1 MKNLKKVLAMVLAF
15 ACTFTMFAGA
25 KVFEDVPAGSDYSEA
40 ITMLSDL
47 GIIQGKDDGKYHPE
61 DTITRAEA
69 CAMIARMMTGDP
81 NVSQY
86 VGAQNFTDVAKGSWK
101 DSAIGYCYI
110 NNIVIGVGNNKFE
123 PDRAITDAE
132 FITMVVRAMGY
143 ETADMAQGY
152 PYTYMSN
159 AQAIGLLDGVNM
171 VANTDALRGEDAQV
185 IYNALFADYA
195 RGAKLVNTTHGT
207 SVETYPTLAESVWGL
222 ERAAVGTWDKDD
234 KDDETAELTNCKAHT
249 WVVIGADTS
258 DSGRILAYPVDD
270 DTTDLYTEGKGGAY
284 SFKYDG
290 DIEAIKGYQVELWGQ
305 GSHGE
310 PTWENKNDKYV
321 WSEDWEI
328 KAIKTVKGQSE
339 YDYNPSMAD
348 SKSDNGT
355 IELDDNSLDLES
367 VADNAKKVDGI
378 YAVDQYVAKQY
389 NGEKLNGKDDDKKVE
404 AALNVRDGAQYKLMD
419 WDSDGD
425 VDWVVVSSAN
435 YYKVEKANSKRVTVV
450 AMKDEGDYE
459 TQDKSDSWTWKLD
472 DITEIGGVKYNFK
485 AEDLEEGDIVEVT
498 YTVAYDKGEK
508 DEVVTA
514 NVSVVDPE
522 AKSLDKVS
530 TKGGLTLTFDDEEI
544 AVAENNLQ
552 ADTIVPAN
560 PAIYRDFNSEELG
573 TDFNLYLNRN
583 GFIVYSD
590 YATETANYAMVLDV
604 ENGSDRAGN
613 RDLAVVDLLL
623 ADNSV
628 AKDVE
633 LTSGARVQDAD
644 GDDSDVYDNRKFDDD
659 RDVVGNVY
667 KYWTNED
674 GQITRMQAM
683 FSVDDINENNA
694 EYSYKSSTD
703 RLTRIENGKS
713 TYVAS
718 LEEADVIF
726 AVRSTDGSYIKNDY
740 DGNGFYVD
748 ADDVLAVKSDDIP
761 DINLDSKDPK
771 EDTENAVLDAKENSL
786 WLHEDDGDDS
796 TLKNT
801 FVISADRNKAGTAAL
816 LGVDSFNKFNAGNT
830 KIGLVT
836 NVSYTNS
843 SDGRYIEVDVATNG
857 EVKTLESKKKVDFD
871 DIVEVQ
877 GDGDVKS
884 ESTKVQNGVFHDGK
898 GNAIALDKYLEDNAA
913 YAEITTDADGNVTKI
928 SFLDTEKGGRD
939 ENLLKGDY
947 YTVSRNVVTEN
958 KSKSFDYV
966 TSAAYYAAD
975 DELYSVDRM
984 PIDNAGIDDDA
995 VYYTIDGRPTRADEN
1010 YKNTQ
1015 MVISSGF
1022 EATPDIEVSD
1032 KASMMTASID
1042 NRYDSDT
1049 YYVADIAFNAD
1060 GDIVAMYNYTD
1071 DMGETEAK
1079 DTVLASLD
1087 ATKMQA
1093 GKGKLTMT
1101 VKTVNGQAAQAYTLS
1116 DVYKADDSKKA
1127 KVEGFT
1133 VTNDNGDMTATDTNT
1148 IVADRTVAAD
1158 KYAIDVLVNKDVVA
1172 TLTFE
1177 VTEADAQTVGSVAQ
1191 GDVAATGKA
1200 VNVTVE
1206 DTKGGAVE
1214 GLTAADFTVKLGGQI
1229 LKNTADMTAYTV
1241 EDLGNG
1247 EYQIALQNTDLTFK
1261 GNTLTVEVGGKT
1273 VDFGTISENAVPS
1286 KMEVAD
1292 SEELAAALASKD
1304 VKEITLTDD
1313 VTVNSGLEVG
1323 NEGVVIDG
1331 QGKTITVDGAT
1342 RGADKQ
1348 FVISADDVTLK
1359 NVTVV
1364 SNSDYAI
1371 HVYTAT
1377 GVTLENVTA
1386 NGGKG
1391 SILVNG
1397 AEVTLDD
1404 VTVIN
1409 GNWGG
1414 IEVSMGKDVNTTP
1427 SLTVNGLTHTVK
1439 EGTPVIWVDKAG
1451 NGSSLDESVVT
1462 GVDGILTHASHTED
1476 GKNQIWF
1483 TPTAE

>member
-143 ETADMAQGY
+143 ETPDMAQGY
-152 PYTYMSN
+152 PFTYMSN

-222 ERAAVGTWDKDD
+222 ERAAVGTWDKDG

-355 IELDDNSLDLES
+355 IELDDTSLDLES

-378 YAVDQYVAKQY
+378 YAVDQYISKKY
-389 NGEKLNGKDDDKKVE
+389 NDTDIKKDDDVE
-404 AALNVRDGAQYKLMD
+404 EALNVRDGAQYKLMD

-472 DITEIGGVKYNFK
+472 DITEIDGVKYNFK

-590 YATETANYAMVLDV
+590 YATETANYAMVLDA
-604 ENGSDRAGN
+604 EDGSDRAGN

-633 LTSGARVQDAD
+633 LTSGARVQDVD
-644 GDDSDVYDNRKFDDD
+644 GDDNDQAYDNRKIDESMM
-659 RDVVGNVY
+659 VGNVY

-683 FSVDDINENNA
+683 FSADDVKDSANNA
-694 EYSYKSSTD
+694 SYTYKSSTD
-703 RLTRIENGKS
+703 RLIDAKDN
-713 TYVAS
+713 YVAS

-726 AVRSTDGSYIKNDY
+726 AVKENADGSGTYIQTSHNGEDY
-740 DGNGFYVD
+740 YVD
-748 ADDVLAVKSDDIP
+748 ADDVIAVKAEDMP
-761 DINLDSKDPK
+761 DIAATG
-771 EDTENAVLDAKENSL
+771 EDTKPATLNVRDLEDT
-786 WLHEDDGDDS
+786 WLRDGMTDYN
-796 TLKNT
+796 NT
-801 FVISADRNKAGTAAL
+801 FVITADGNKAGTAAV
-816 LGVDSFNKFNAGNT
+816 LGVNNFSKFNAGNT

-877 GDGDVKS
+877 GNKEGNEAIKS
-884 ESTKVQNGVFHDGK
+884 ESSVVKNGVFHKD
-898 GNAIALDKYLEDNAA
+898 NSNAAIALDKYLEDNAA
-913 YAEITTDADGNVTKI
+913 YAEITTDADGNVTKV
-928 SFLDTEKGGRD
+928 SFLDTEKGNPD

-947 YTVSRNVVTEN
+947 YTVSRNVITEN

-1022 EATPDIEVSD
+1022 ESTPDIEVSD

-1071 DMGETEAK
+1071 DMGETEAR
-1079 DTVLASLD
+1079 DTVLVEKDVKSI
-1087 ATKMQA
+1087 KA
-1093 GKGKLTMT
+1093 GSGEKVTLTIT
-1101 VKTVNGQAAQAYTLS
+1101 AVNAQSAAYTIS
-1116 DVYKADDSKKA
+1116 DVYASGDKDKKA
-1127 KVEGFT
+1127 VAGFSIS
-1133 VTNDNGDMTATDTNT
+1133 DKNGTANATATET
-1148 IVADRTVAAD
+1148 ISADRTVAAGTYAVDVKVGD
-1158 KYAIDVLVNKDVVA
+1158 KTQTI
-1172 TLTFE
+1172 TFE
-1177 VTEADAQTVGSVAQ
+1177 VTTADALTVDTVANAEY
-1191 GDVAATGKA
+1191 VAADTFNVDVLDGNTGVA
-1200 VNVTVE
+1200 
-1206 DTKGGAVE
+1206 
-1214 GLTAADFTVKLGGQI
+1214 GLTADAFTVTVGGVVLNNSANNDQ
-1229 LKNTADMTAYTV
+1229 YTV
-1241 EDLGNG
+1241 TDLGNG
-1247 EYQIALQNTDLTFK
+1247 KYQIQILKSGADITAKDVS
-1261 GNTLTVEVGGKT
+1261 VEVAGAKG
-1273 VDFGTISENAVPS
+1273 DFGTINADGTTG
-1286 KMEVAD
+1286 KMEVAT
-1292 SEELAAALASKD
+1292 SEELADALASGKVTD
-1304 VKEITLTDD
+1304 ITLTEDVELSSQVDWDVDGATIDGNGNTITMKSGKLSVLGDD
-1313 VTVNSGLEVG
+1313 VTVKDVKFVSATGESAFQVYNA
-1323 NEGVVIDG
+1323 NGVV
-1331 QGKTITVDGAT
+1331 
-1342 RGADKQ
+1342 
-1348 FVISADDVTLK
+1348 
-1359 NVTVV
+1359 
-1364 SNSDYAI
+1364 
-1371 HVYTAT
+1371 
-1377 GVTLENVTA
+1377 LENVTA
-1386 NGGKG
+1386 TGDEAAV
-1391 SILVNG
+1391 I
-1397 AEVTLDD
+1397 
-1404 VTVIN
+1404 IN
-1409 GNWGG
+1409 GSKVTMKDCKVANTDENGWGG
-1414 IEVSMGKDVNTTP
+1414 INVDKNGE
-1427 SLTVNGLTHTVK
+1427 LTI
-1439 EGTPVIWVDKAG
+1439 EGTLDYTGVAATKPVIWAENTG
-1451 NGSSLDESVVT
+1451 NGVVNGFEAVGLTKQENKGDSSDQTWYV
-1462 GVDGILTHASHTED
+1462 
-1476 GKNQIWF
+1476 
-1483 TPTAE
+1483 AE

>member
-1 MKNLKKVLAMVLAF
+1 
-15 ACTFTMFAGA
+15 
-25 KVFEDVPAGSDYSEA
+25 
-40 ITMLSDL
+40 
-47 GIIQGKDDGKYHPE
+47 
-61 DTITRAEA
+61 
-69 CAMIARMMTGDP
+69 
-81 NVSQY
+81 
-86 VGAQNFTDVAKGSWK
+86 
-101 DSAIGYCYI
+101 
-110 NNIVIGVGNNKFE
+110 
-123 PDRAITDAE
+123 
-132 FITMVVRAMGY
+132 
-143 ETADMAQGY
+143 MAQGY

-378 YAVDQYVAKQY
+378 YAVDQYVSKKY
-389 NGEKLNGKDDDKKVE
+389 NDTDIKKDDDVE
-404 AALNVRDGAQYKLMD
+404 EALNVRDGAQYKLMD

-514 NVSVVDPE
+514 NVSVIDPE

-530 TKGGLTLTFDDEEI
+530 TKGGLTLTFDDDEI
-544 AVAENNLQ
+544 EVAQNYEKG
-552 ADTIVPAN
+552 DTIVPAN

-604 ENGSDRAGN
+604 ANGSDKAGD
-613 RDLAVVDLLL
+613 RKLAVVDLLL

-644 GDDSDVYDNRKFDDD
+644 GNDLDDVYSSREFDKEEM
-659 RDVVGNVY
+659 VVGNVF

-683 FSVDDINENNA
+683 FDDENLDA
-694 EYSYKSSTD
+694 KDTSSTDYDQTSYEYKSSTD
-703 RLTRIENGKS
+703 RLTDNDGK
-713 TYVAS
+713 YVAS

-726 AVRSTDGSYIKNDY
+726 AVRGDDYIKFDGTNTY
-740 DGNGFYVD
+740 DDMYVD
-748 ADDVLAVKSDDIP
+748 ADDVMAVKYDQIP
-761 DINLDSKDPK
+761 DINLDA
-771 EDTENAVLDAKENSL
+771 EDTDAVVLD
-786 WLHEDDGDDS
+786 
-796 TLKNT
+796 KNT
-801 FVISADRNKAGTAAL
+801 EGWLNNKTATFVVSANRNKAGTAAL
-816 LGVDSFNKFNAGNT
+816 LGVENFNKFDAGST
-830 KIGLVT
+830 KLGLVT

-843 SDGRYIEVDVATNG
+843 SDGKYVEVEAAVNG
-857 EVKTLESKKKVDFD
+857 KVDTFKSANKVDFD

-877 GDGDVKS
+877 GFGDVKS
-884 ESTKVQNGVFHDGK
+884 ESTKVLNGVFHGTRGDEE
-898 GNAIALDKYLEDNAA
+898 IALDKYLEDNAA
-913 YAEITTDADGNVTKI
+913 YAEITMDADGKVTKV
-928 SFLDTEKGGRD
+928 SFLDTADGYSD
-939 ENLLKGDY
+939 SNALKGDY
-947 YTVSRNVVTEN
+947 YTVERRVVTEN

-966 TSAAYYAAD
+966 DAWAHYAG
-975 DELYSVDRM
+975 EKKLYSVDRM
-984 PIDNAGIDDDA
+984 PVENAGVVDETA
-995 VYYTIDGRPTRADEN
+995 YYTIDGRPTRADEKYDN
-1010 YKNTQ
+1010 NEVMT
-1015 MVISSGF
+1015 VSAGF
-1022 EATPDIEVSD
+1022 AGTPDIEVSD
-1032 KASMMTASID
+1032 KASMLTASID

-1049 YYVADIAFNAD
+1049 YYVADIAFNGD
-1060 GDIVAMYNYTD
+1060 GDIVAMYSFD
-1071 DMGETEAK
+1071 GDMGETA
-1079 DTVLASLD
+1079 DTNAVMASLSAD
-1087 ATKMQA
+1087 SVKA
-1093 GKGKLTMT
+1093 GGSLALT
-1101 VKTVNGQAAQAYTLS
+1101 VKTVNNETSKAYTLS
-1116 DVYKADDSKKA
+1116 DPYLYGDKDKKA
-1127 KVEGFT
+1127 VAGLTAAAGGDASIAGDK
-1133 VTNDNGDMTATDTNT
+1133 TNIN
-1148 IVADRTVAAD
+1148 VARTVATG

-1177 VTEADAQTVGSVAQ
+1177 VTAADTQTVGSVEK
-1191 GDVAATGKA
+1191 GDVASTGKA
-1200 VNVTVE
+1200 VNVTVK
-1206 DTKGGAVE
+1206 DTNGDAVE
-1214 GLTAADFTVKLGGQI
+1214 GLTAADFTVELNGQV
-1229 LKNTADMTAYTV
+1229 LQNTADKNTYTV
-1241 EDLGNG
+1241 YHRGNG
-1247 EYQIALQNTDLTFK
+1247 VYQIALQNMGDT
-1261 GNTLTVEVGGKT
+1261 TLEGKTLKVTVGGISVNFDSQLGSTDVT
-1273 VDFGTISENAVPS
+1273 VDTTEEFENAL
-1286 KMEVAD
+1286 AD
-1292 SEELAAALASKD
+1292 KN
-1304 VKEITLTDD
+1304 VKKITLTDD
-1313 VTVNSGLEVG
+1313 VAVPAGLEIA
-1323 NEGVVIDG
+1323 NEDVVIDG
-1331 QGKTITVDGAT
+1331 NGQTITVDDNT
-1342 RGADKQ
+1342 RGKKAQ
-1348 FVISADDVTLK
+1348 FLISAKGVTLK

-1364 SNSDYAI
+1364 SNSDFAI
-1371 HVYTAT
+1371 QVYKAT

-1397 AEVTLDD
+1397 ATVTMKDVEVVND
-1404 VTVIN
+1404 
-1409 GNWGG
+1409 NWGG
-1414 IEVSMGKDVNTTP
+1414 IEVSMGKNVNTTP
-1427 SLTVNGLTHTVK
+1427 SLTVNGLTYTVK

-1451 NGSSLDESVVT
+1451 NGSSLNESVVT
-1462 GVDGILTHASHTED
+1462 GVDGILTHAPYTED

-1483 TPTAE
+1483 TPAK

>member
-771 EDTENAVLDAKENSL
+771 EDTENAVLDAEENSL

-913 YAEITTDADGNVTKI
+913 YAEITTDADGNVTKV
-928 SFLDTEKGGRD
+928 SFLDTESGKAED
-939 ENLLKGDY
+939 NLLKGDY

-984 PIDNAGIDDDA
+984 PINNAGIDDDA

-1101 VKTVNGQAAQAYTLS
+1101 VETVNGQAAQAYTLS

-1177 VTEADAQTVGSVAQ
+1177 VTAADTQTVGSVEK
-1191 GDVAATGKA
+1191 GDVASTGKA
-1200 VNVTVE
+1200 VNVTVK
-1206 DTKGGAVE
+1206 DTNGDAVE
-1214 GLTAADFTVKLGGQI
+1214 GLTAADFTVELNGQV
-1229 LKNTADMTAYTV
+1229 LQNTADKNTYTV
-1241 EDLGNG
+1241 YHRGNG
-1247 EYQIALQNTDLTFK
+1247 VYQIALQNMGDT
-1261 GNTLTVEVGGKT
+1261 TLEGKTLKVTVGGISVNFDSQLGSTDVT
-1273 VDFGTISENAVPS
+1273 VDTTEEFENAL
-1286 KMEVAD
+1286 AD
-1292 SEELAAALASKD
+1292 KN
-1304 VKEITLTDD
+1304 VKKITLTDD
-1313 VTVNSGLEVG
+1313 VAVPAGLEIA
-1323 NEGVVIDG
+1323 NEDVVIDG
-1331 QGKTITVDGAT
+1331 NGQTITVDDKT
-1342 RGADKQ
+1342 RGKEAQ
-1348 FVISADDVTLK
+1348 FLISAKGVTLK

-1364 SNSDYAI
+1364 SNSDFAI
-1371 HVYTAT
+1371 QVYKAT
-1377 GVTLENVTA
+1377 GVTLEDVTA
-1386 NGGKG
+1386 VGAKG
-1391 SILVNG
+1391 AVLVNG
-1397 AEVTLDD
+1397 SEVTMKNCEVQNTGDSA
-1404 VTVIN
+1404 
-1409 GNWGG
+1409 WGG
-1414 IEVSMGKDVNTTP
+1414 INVDKGKNVETAAE
-1427 SLTVNGLTHTVK
+1427 LTI
-1439 EGTPVIWVDKAG
+1439 EGTLTFDKVAAGKPVIWAENTG
-1451 NGSSLDESVVT
+1451 NGVVNGFEAVGLTKQENKGDSSDQTWYV
-1462 GVDGILTHASHTED
+1462 
-1476 GKNQIWF
+1476 
-1483 TPTAE
+1483 AE

>member
-143 ETADMAQGY
+143 ETPDMAQGY

-222 ERAAVGTWDKDD
+222 ERAAVGTWDKDG

-378 YAVDQYVAKQY
+378 YAVDQYVSKKY
-389 NGEKLNGKDDDKKVE
+389 NDTDIKKDDDVE
-404 AALNVRDGAQYKLMD
+404 EALNVRDGAQYKLMD

-472 DITEIGGVKYNFK
+472 DITEIDGVKYNFK

-726 AVRSTDGSYIKNDY
+726 AVRSTHGSYIKNDY

-771 EDTENAVLDAKENSL
+771 EDTENAVLDAEENSL

-877 GDGDVKS
+877 GNQVGNEAIKS
-884 ESTKVQNGVFHDGK
+884 ESSVVKNGVFHKDN
-898 GNAIALDKYLEDNAA
+898 NAEIALDKYLEDNAA
-913 YAEITTDADGNVTKI
+913 YAEITTDADGNVTKV
-928 SFLDTEKGGRD
+928 SFLDTEKGNPD

-947 YTVSRNVVTEN
+947 YTVSRNVITEN
-958 KSKSFDYV
+958 KAKSFDYV

-1015 MVISSGF
+1015 MAISSGF

-1060 GDIVAMYNYTD
+1060 DDIVAMYNYTD

-1177 VTEADAQTVGSVAQ
+1177 VTEADEQKISDVEK
-1191 GDVAATGKA
+1191 GDVAASKTA
-1200 VNVTVE
+1200 VNVTVKDQNGAGVE
-1206 DTKGGAVE
+1206 D
-1214 GLTAADFTVKLGGQI
+1214 LTAADFTVELNGQV
-1229 LKNTADMTAYTV
+1229 LQNTADKNTYTV
-1241 EDLGNG
+1241 YHRGNG
-1247 EYQIALQNTDLTFK
+1247 VYQIALQNMD
-1261 GNTLTVEVGGKT
+1261 GTLAGKTLKVTVGGISVNFDSQLGSTDVT
-1273 VDFGTISENAVPS
+1273 VDTTEEFENAL
-1286 KMEVAD
+1286 AD
-1292 SEELAAALASKD
+1292 EN
-1304 VKEITLTDD
+1304 VKKITLTDD
-1313 VTVNSGLEVG
+1313 VAVPAGLEIA
-1323 NEGVVIDG
+1323 NENVVIDG
-1331 QGKTITVDGAT
+1331 NGQTITVDDKT
-1342 RGADKQ
+1342 RGKEAQ
-1348 FVISADDVTLK
+1348 FLISADGVTLK

-1371 HVYTAT
+1371 HVYAAT

-1414 IEVSMGKDVNTTP
+1414 IEVSKGVGVESAP
-1427 SLTVNGLTHTVK
+1427 SLTIKGLTYEVK
-1439 EGTPVIWVDKAG
+1439 EGTPVIWIDGATA
-1451 NGSSLDESVVT
+1451 NGLTAAIVT
-1462 GVDGILTHASHTED
+1462 GADGLTSASYTENSKD
-1476 GKNQIWF
+1476 QIWF

>member
-69 CAMIARMMTGDP
+69 CALIARMMTGDP

-143 ETADMAQGY
+143 ETPDMAQGY

-159 AQAIGLLDGVNM
+159 AQAIGLMDGVDM

-207 SVETYPTLAESVWGL
+207 SVETYPTQAESVWGL

-355 IELDDNSLDLES
+355 IELDDTSLDLES

-378 YAVDQYVAKQY
+378 YAVDQYVSKKY
-389 NGEKLNGKDDDKKVE
+389 NDTDIKKDDDVE
-404 AALNVRDGAQYKLMD
+404 EALNVRDGAQYKLMD

-472 DITEIGGVKYNFK
+472 DITEIDGVKYNFK

-590 YATETANYAMVLDV
+590 YATETANYAMVLDA
-604 ENGSDRAGN
+604 EDGSDRAGN

-633 LTSGARVQDAD
+633 LTSGARVQDVD
-644 GDDSDVYDNRKFDDD
+644 GDDNDQAYDNRKIDESMM
-659 RDVVGNVY
+659 VGNVY

-683 FSVDDINENNA
+683 FSADDVKDSANNA
-694 EYSYKSSTD
+694 SYTYKSSTD
-703 RLTRIENGKS
+703 RLIDAKDN
-713 TYVAS
+713 YVAS

-726 AVRSTDGSYIKNDY
+726 AVKENADGSGTYIQTSHNGEDY
-740 DGNGFYVD
+740 YVD
-748 ADDVLAVKSDDIP
+748 ADDVIAVKAEDMP
-761 DINLDSKDPK
+761 DIAATG
-771 EDTENAVLDAKENSL
+771 EDTKPATLNVRDLEDT
-786 WLHEDDGDDS
+786 WLRDGMTDYN
-796 TLKNT
+796 NT
-801 FVISADRNKAGTAAL
+801 FVITADGNKAGTAAV
-816 LGVDSFNKFNAGNT
+816 LGVNNFSKFNAGNT

-877 GDGDVKS
+877 GNQVGNEAIKS
-884 ESTKVQNGVFHDGK
+884 ESSVVKNGVFHKDN
-898 GNAIALDKYLEDNAA
+898 NAEIALDKYLEDNAA
-913 YAEITTDADGNVTKI
+913 YAEITTDADGNVTKV
-928 SFLDTEKGGRD
+928 SFLDTEKGNPD

-947 YTVSRNVVTEN
+947 YTVSRNVITEN
-958 KSKSFDYV
+958 KAKSFDYV

-975 DELYSVDRM
+975 DELLYSVDRM

-1015 MVISSGF
+1015 MAISSGF

-1060 GDIVAMYNYTD
+1060 DDIVAMYNYTD

-1177 VTEADAQTVGSVAQ
+1177 VTEADEQKISDGEK
-1191 GDVAATGKA
+1191 GDVAASKTA
-1200 VNVTVE
+1200 VNVTVKDQNGAGVE
-1206 DTKGGAVE
+1206 D
-1214 GLTAADFTVKLGGQI
+1214 LTAADFTVELNGQV
-1229 LKNTADMTAYTV
+1229 LQNTADKNTYTV
-1241 EDLGNG
+1241 YHRGNG
-1247 EYQIALQNTDLTFK
+1247 VYQIALQNMND
-1261 GNTLTVEVGGKT
+1261 TLAGKTLKVTVGGISVNFDSQLGSTDVT
-1273 VDFGTISENAVPS
+1273 VDTTEEFENAL
-1286 KMEVAD
+1286 AD
-1292 SEELAAALASKD
+1292 EN
-1304 VKEITLTDD
+1304 VKKITLTDD
-1313 VTVNSGLEVG
+1313 VAVPAGLEIA
-1323 NEGVVIDG
+1323 NENVVIDG
-1331 QGKTITVDGAT
+1331 NGQTITVDDKT
-1342 RGADKQ
+1342 RGKEAQ
-1348 FVISADDVTLK
+1348 FLISAKGVTLK

>member
-143 ETADMAQGY
+143 ETPDMAQGY

-159 AQAIGLLDGVNM
+159 AQAIGLMDGVDM

-222 ERAAVGTWDKDD
+222 ERAAVGTWDKDG

-249 WVVIGADTS
+249 WVVVGADKKEE
-258 DSGRILAYPVDD
+258 GHILAYPIDD
-270 DTTDLYTEGKGGAY
+270 DTTDLYNSDEKNAFRLY
-284 SFKYDG
+284 SFEYSG
-290 DIEAIKGYQVELWGQ
+290 DVESIKGYQVELWGQ

-310 PTWENKNDKYV
+310 PTWENGDKKFVY
-321 WSEDWEI
+321 SDNWEI

-339 YDYNPSMAD
+339 YDYNASMAD

-355 IELDDNSLDLES
+355 IELDDTSLDLES

-378 YAVDQYVAKQY
+378 YAVDQYVSKKY
-389 NGEKLNGKDDDKKVE
+389 NDTDIKKDDDVE
-404 AALNVRDGAQYKLMD
+404 EALNVRDGAQYKLMD

-590 YATETANYAMVLDV
+590 YATETANYAMVLDA
-604 ENGSDRAGN
+604 EDGSDRAGN

-644 GDDSDVYDNRKFDDD
+644 GDDNDQAYDNRKIDESMM
-659 RDVVGNVY
+659 VGNVY

-683 FSVDDINENNA
+683 FSADDVKDSANNA
-694 EYSYKSSTD
+694 SYTYKSSTD
-703 RLTRIENGKS
+703 RLIDAKDN
-713 TYVAS
+713 YVAS

-726 AVRSTDGSYIKNDY
+726 AVKENADGSGTYIQTSHNGEDY
-740 DGNGFYVD
+740 YVD
-748 ADDVLAVKSDDIP
+748 ADDVIAVKAEDMP
-761 DINLDSKDPK
+761 DIAATG
-771 EDTENAVLDAKENSL
+771 EDTKPATLNVRDLEDT
-786 WLHEDDGDDS
+786 WLRDGMTDYN
-796 TLKNT
+796 NT
-801 FVISADRNKAGTAAL
+801 FVITADGNKAGTAAV
-816 LGVDSFNKFNAGNT
+816 LGVNNFSKFNAGNT

-877 GDGDVKS
+877 GNTEGNEAIKS
-884 ESTKVQNGVFHDGK
+884 ESSVVKNGVFHKD
-898 GNAIALDKYLEDNAA
+898 NSNAAIALDKYLEDNAA
-913 YAEITTDADGNVTKI
+913 YAEITTDADGNVTKV
-928 SFLDTEKGGRD
+928 SFLDTESGNAED
-939 ENLLKGDY
+939 NLLKGDY

-1071 DMGETEAK
+1071 DMGETEAR
-1079 DTVLASLD
+1079 DTVLVEKDVKSI
-1087 ATKMQA
+1087 KA
-1093 GKGKLTMT
+1093 GSGEKVTLTIT
-1101 VKTVNGQAAQAYTLS
+1101 AVNAQSAAYTIS
-1116 DVYKADDSKKA
+1116 DVYASGDKDKKA
-1127 KVEGFT
+1127 VAGFSIS
-1133 VTNDNGDMTATDTNT
+1133 NKNGTANATATET
-1148 IVADRTVAAD
+1148 ISADRTVAAGTYAVDVKVGD
-1158 KYAIDVLVNKDVVA
+1158 KTQTI
-1172 TLTFE
+1172 TFE
-1177 VTEADAQTVGSVAQ
+1177 VTTADALTVDTVANAEY
-1191 GDVAATGKA
+1191 VAADTFNVDVLDGNTGVA
-1200 VNVTVE
+1200 
-1206 DTKGGAVE
+1206 
-1214 GLTAADFTVKLGGQI
+1214 GLTADAFTVTVGGVVLNNSANNDQ
-1229 LKNTADMTAYTV
+1229 YTV
-1241 EDLGNG
+1241 TDLGNG
-1247 EYQIALQNTDLTFK
+1247 KYQIQILKSGANITEKDVS
-1261 GNTLTVEVGGKT
+1261 VEVAGAKG
-1273 VDFGTISENAVPS
+1273 DFGTINADGTTG
-1286 KMEVAD
+1286 KMEVAT
-1292 SEELAAALASKD
+1292 SEELADALASGKVTD
-1304 VKEITLTDD
+1304 ITLTADVELPNKVDWDVDGATIDGNGNTITMKSGKLSVLGDD
-1313 VTVNSGLEVG
+1313 VTVKDVEFVSATGESAFQVYNA
-1323 NEGVVIDG
+1323 EGVV
-1331 QGKTITVDGAT
+1331 
-1342 RGADKQ
+1342 
-1348 FVISADDVTLK
+1348 
-1359 NVTVV
+1359 
-1364 SNSDYAI
+1364 
-1371 HVYTAT
+1371 
-1377 GVTLENVTA
+1377 LENVTA
-1386 NGGKG
+1386 TGDEAAV
-1391 SILVNG
+1391 I
-1397 AEVTLDD
+1397 
-1404 VTVIN
+1404 IN
-1409 GNWGG
+1409 GSKVTMKDCKVANTDENGWGG
-1414 IEVSMGKDVNTTP
+1414 INVDKSGE
-1427 SLTVNGLTHTVK
+1427 LTI
-1439 EGTPVIWVDKAG
+1439 EGTLDYTGVAVNKPVIWAENSGSGVV
-1451 NGSSLDESVVT
+1451 NGFDAVGLTKQENQGT
-1462 GVDGILTHASHTED
+1462 GSDQTWYV
-1476 GKNQIWF
+1476 
-1483 TPTAE
+1483 AE

>member
-378 YAVDQYVAKQY
+378 YAVDQYVSKKY
-389 NGEKLNGKDDDKKVE
+389 NDTDIKKDDDVE
-404 AALNVRDGAQYKLMD
+404 EALNVRDGAQYKLMD

-604 ENGSDRAGN
+604 ANGSDKAGD
-613 RDLAVVDLLL
+613 RKLAVVDLLL

-644 GDDSDVYDNRKFDDD
+644 GNDLDDVYSSREFDKEEM
-659 RDVVGNVY
+659 VVGNVF

-683 FSVDDINENNA
+683 FDDENLDA
-694 EYSYKSSTD
+694 KDTSSTDYDQTSYEYKSSTD
-703 RLTRIENGKS
+703 RLTDNDGK
-713 TYVAS
+713 YVAS

-726 AVRSTDGSYIKNDY
+726 AVRGDDYIKFDGTNTY
-740 DGNGFYVD
+740 DDMYVD
-748 ADDVLAVKSDDIP
+748 ADDVMAVKYDQIP
-761 DINLDSKDPK
+761 DINLDA
-771 EDTENAVLDAKENSL
+771 EDTDAVVLD
-786 WLHEDDGDDS
+786 
-796 TLKNT
+796 KNT
-801 FVISADRNKAGTAAL
+801 EGWLNNKTATFVVSANRNKAGTAAL
-816 LGVDSFNKFNAGNT
+816 LGVENFNKFDAGST
-830 KIGLVT
+830 KLGLVT

-843 SDGRYIEVDVATNG
+843 SDGKYVEVEAAVNG
-857 EVKTLESKKKVDFD
+857 KVDTFKSANKVDFD

-877 GDGDVKS
+877 GFGDVKS
-884 ESTKVQNGVFHDGK
+884 ESTKVLNGVFHGTRGDEE
-898 GNAIALDKYLEDNAA
+898 IALDKYLEDNAA
-913 YAEITTDADGNVTKI
+913 YAEITMDADGKVTKV
-928 SFLDTEKGGRD
+928 SFLDTADGYSD
-939 ENLLKGDY
+939 SNALKGDY
-947 YTVSRNVVTEN
+947 YTVERRVVTEN

-966 TSAAYYAAD
+966 DAWAHYAG
-975 DELYSVDRM
+975 EKKLYSVDRM
-984 PIDNAGIDDDA
+984 PVENAGVVDETA
-995 VYYTIDGRPTRADEN
+995 YYTIDGRPTRADEKYDN
-1010 YKNTQ
+1010 NEVMT
-1015 MVISSGF
+1015 VSAGF
-1022 EATPDIEVSD
+1022 AGTPDIEVSD
-1032 KASMMTASID
+1032 KASMLTASID

-1049 YYVADIAFNAD
+1049 YYVADIAFNGD
-1060 GDIVAMYNYTD
+1060 GDIVAMYSFD
-1071 DMGETEAK
+1071 GDMGETA
-1079 DTVLASLD
+1079 DTNAVMASLSAD
-1087 ATKMQA
+1087 SVKA
-1093 GKGKLTMT
+1093 GGSLALT
-1101 VKTVNGQAAQAYTLS
+1101 VKTVNNETSKAYTLS
-1116 DVYKADDSKKA
+1116 DPYLYGDKDKKA
-1127 KVEGFT
+1127 VAGLTAAAGGDASIAGDK
-1133 VTNDNGDMTATDTNT
+1133 TNIN
-1148 IVADRTVAAD
+1148 VARTVATG

-1177 VTEADAQTVGSVAQ
+1177 VTAADTQTVGSVEK
-1191 GDVAATGKA
+1191 GDVASTGKA
-1200 VNVTVE
+1200 VNVTVK
-1206 DTKGGAVE
+1206 DTNGDAVE
-1214 GLTAADFTVKLGGQI
+1214 GLTAADFTVELNGQV
-1229 LKNTADMTAYTV
+1229 LQNTADKNTYTV
-1241 EDLGNG
+1241 YHRGNG
-1247 EYQIALQNTDLTFK
+1247 VYQIALQNMGDT
-1261 GNTLTVEVGGKT
+1261 TLEGKTLKVTVGGISVNFDSQLGSTDVT
-1273 VDFGTISENAVPS
+1273 VDTTEEFENAL
-1286 KMEVAD
+1286 AD
-1292 SEELAAALASKD
+1292 KN
-1304 VKEITLTDD
+1304 VKKITLTDD
-1313 VTVNSGLEVG
+1313 VAVPAGLEIA
-1323 NEGVVIDG
+1323 NEDVVIDG
-1331 QGKTITVDGAT
+1331 NGQTITVDDNT
-1342 RGADKQ
+1342 RGKKAQ
-1348 FVISADDVTLK
+1348 FLISAKGVTLK

-1364 SNSDYAI
+1364 SNSDFAI
-1371 HVYTAT
+1371 QVYKAT

-1397 AEVTLDD
+1397 ATVTMKDVEVVND
-1404 VTVIN
+1404 
-1409 GNWGG
+1409 NWGG
-1414 IEVSMGKDVNTTP
+1414 IEVSMGKNVNTTP
-1427 SLTVNGLTHTVK
+1427 SLTVNGLTYTVK

-1451 NGSSLDESVVT
+1451 NGSSLNESVVT
-1462 GVDGILTHASHTED
+1462 GVDGILTHAPYTED

-1483 TPTAE
+1483 TPAK

>member
-143 ETADMAQGY
+143 ETPDMAQGY

-378 YAVDQYVAKQY
+378 YAVDQYVSKKY
-389 NGEKLNGKDDDKKVE
+389 NDTDIKKDDDVE
-404 AALNVRDGAQYKLMD
+404 EALNVRDGAQYKLMD

-590 YATETANYAMVLDV
+590 YATETANYAMVLDA
-604 ENGSDRAGN
+604 EDGSDRAGN

-644 GDDSDVYDNRKFDDD
+644 GDDNDQAYDNRKIDESMM
-659 RDVVGNVY
+659 VGNVY

-683 FSVDDINENNA
+683 FSADDVKDSANNA
-694 EYSYKSSTD
+694 SYTYKSSTD
-703 RLTRIENGKS
+703 RLIDAKDN
-713 TYVAS
+713 YVAS

-726 AVRSTDGSYIKNDY
+726 AVKENADGSGTYIKTSHNGEDY
-740 DGNGFYVD
+740 YVD
-748 ADDVLAVKSDDIP
+748 ADDVIAVKAEDMP
-761 DINLDSKDPK
+761 DIAAKG
-771 EDTENAVLDAKENSL
+771 EDTKPATLNVRDLEDT
-786 WLHEDDGDDS
+786 WLRDGMTDYN
-796 TLKNT
+796 NT
-801 FVISADRNKAGTAAL
+801 FVITADGNKAGTAAV
-816 LGVDSFNKFNAGNT
+816 LGVNNFSKFNAGNT

-913 YAEITTDADGNVTKI
+913 YAEITTDADGNVTKV
-928 SFLDTEKGGRD
+928 SFLDTKSGDAED
-939 ENLLKGDY
+939 NLLKGDY

-1071 DMGETEAK
+1071 DMGETEAR
-1079 DTVLASLD
+1079 DTVLVEKDVKSI
-1087 ATKMQA
+1087 KA
-1093 GKGKLTMT
+1093 GSGEKVTLTIT
-1101 VKTVNGQAAQAYTLS
+1101 AVNAQSAAYTIS
-1116 DVYKADDSKKA
+1116 DVYASGDKDKKA
-1127 KVEGFT
+1127 VAGFSIS
-1133 VTNDNGDMTATDTNT
+1133 NKNGTANATATET
-1148 IVADRTVAAD
+1148 ISADRTVAAGTYAVDVKVGD
-1158 KYAIDVLVNKDVVA
+1158 KTQTI
-1172 TLTFE
+1172 TFE
-1177 VTEADAQTVGSVAQ
+1177 VTTADALTVDTVANAEY
-1191 GDVAATGKA
+1191 VAADTFNVDVLDGNTGVA
-1200 VNVTVE
+1200 
-1206 DTKGGAVE
+1206 
-1214 GLTAADFTVKLGGQI
+1214 GLTADAFTVTVGGVVLNNSANNDQ
-1229 LKNTADMTAYTV
+1229 YTV
-1241 EDLGNG
+1241 TDLGNG
-1247 EYQIALQNTDLTFK
+1247 KYQIQILKSGANITEKDVS
-1261 GNTLTVEVGGKT
+1261 VEVAGAKG
-1273 VDFGTISENAVPS
+1273 DFGTINADGTTG

-1292 SEELAAALASKD
+1292 SKDLAKALASSD

-1313 VTVNSGLEVG
+1313 VEISTDMFQANNNNVTIDGGNNTLTLKGNAGSSG
-1323 NEGVVIDG
+1323 EGQFVIDG
-1331 QGKTITVDGAT
+1331 NN
-1342 RGADKQ
+1342 
-1348 FVISADDVTLK
+1348 VTLK
-1359 NVTVV
+1359 NIKVE
-1364 SNSDYAI
+1364 SDKGHYALQ
-1371 HVYTAT
+1371 VYA
-1377 GVTLENVTA
+1377 GKKVTLENVTA
-1386 NGGKG
+1386 VKG
-1391 SILVNG
+1391 DANWGAILVNNG
-1397 AEVTLDD
+1397 AEVDMID
-1404 VTVIN
+1404 VTIE
-1409 GNWGG
+1409 GTAG
-1414 IEVSMGKDVNTTP
+1414 IEITTDSKVTVDGLNYPKDMN
-1427 SLTVNGLTHTVK
+1427 
-1439 EGTPVIWVDKAG
+1439 PVIWIDDVVDTDAVSVLTGIAG
-1451 NGSSLDESVVT
+1451 T
-1462 GVDGILTHASHTED
+1462 WTQVDTD
-1476 GKNQIWF
+1476 GDSDMNQTWF
-1483 TPTAE
+1483 TPTK

>member
-143 ETADMAQGY
+143 ETPDMAQGY

-290 DIEAIKGYQVELWGQ
+290 DVEAIKGYQVELWGQ

-378 YAVDQYVAKQY
+378 YAVDQYVSKKY
-389 NGEKLNGKDDDKKVE
+389 NDTDIKKDDDVE
-404 AALNVRDGAQYKLMD
+404 EALNVRDGAQYKLMD

-425 VDWVVVSSAN
+425 IDWAVVSSAN
-435 YYKVEKANSKRVTVV
+435 YYKVESANSKRVTVV
-450 AMKDEGDYE
+450 SMTTGEDDDFE
-459 TQDKSDSWTWKLD
+459 TETKSNSQTWKLD
-472 DITEIGGVKYNFK
+472 DITEIDGVKYNFK

-514 NVSVVDPE
+514 NVSVIDPE

-530 TKGGLTLTFDDEEI
+530 TKGGLTLTFDDDEI
-544 AVAENNLQ
+544 EVAQNYEKG
-552 ADTIVPAN
+552 DTIVPAN
-560 PAIYRDFNSEELG
+560 PTIYRDFNSEELG
-573 TDFNLYLNRN
+573 TDFNLWMNRN

-604 ENGSDRAGN
+604 ANGSDKAGD
-613 RDLAVVDLLL
+613 RKLAVVDLLL

-628 AKDVE
+628 EKDVE

-644 GDDSDVYDNRKFDDD
+644 GNDLDDVYSSREFDKEEM
-659 RDVVGNVY
+659 VVGNVF

-683 FSVDDINENNA
+683 FDDENLDA
-694 EYSYKSSTD
+694 KDTSSTDYDQTSYEYKSSTD
-703 RLTRIENGKS
+703 RLTDNDGK
-713 TYVAS
+713 YVAS

-726 AVRSTDGSYIKNDY
+726 AVRGDDYIKFDGTNTY
-740 DGNGFYVD
+740 DDMYVD
-748 ADDVLAVKSDDIP
+748 ADDVMAVKYDQIP
-761 DINLDSKDPK
+761 DINLDTD
-771 EDTENAVLDAKENSL
+771 DTQDKVLDTT
-786 WLHEDDGDDS
+786 DGGW
-796 TLKNT
+796 LKNT
-801 FVISADRNKAGTAAL
+801 TATFVVSANGNKAGTAAL
-816 LGVDSFNKFNAGNT
+816 LGVDNFDKFDAGST

-836 NVSYTNS
+836 DISYTNS
-843 SDGRYIEVDVATNG
+843 SDGKYVEVEVATNG
-857 EVKTLESKKKVDFD
+857 KYETIESKKKVDFD

-913 YAEITTDADGNVTKI
+913 YAEITTDADGNVTKV
-928 SFLDTEKGGRD
+928 SFLDTDGNNK
-939 ENLLKGDY
+939 LVGDY
-947 YTVSRNVVTEN
+947 YTVTRTVVTEN
-958 KSKSFDYV
+958 KTKSFDHIDTLGNEPV
-966 TSAAYYAAD
+966 AIHYASK

-984 PIDNAGIDDDA
+984 PVENSGIADDA
-995 VYYTIDGRPTRADEN
+995 AYYTIDSKPTRMDGQ
-1010 YKNTQ
+1010 YKNNQLLT
-1015 MVISSGF
+1015 VSAGF
-1022 EATPDIEVSD
+1022 DGTPDIEVSD
-1032 KASMMTASID
+1032 KASMLTASID

-1049 YYVADIAFNAD
+1049 YYVADIAFN
-1060 GDIVAMYNYTD
+1060 GDDEIVAMYNFTD

-1093 GKGKLTMT
+1093 GKGQLTMT
-1101 VKTVNGQAAQAYTLS
+1101 VETVNGQAAQAYTLS

-1177 VTEADAQTVGSVAQ
+1177 VTEADEQKISDVEK
-1191 GDVAATGKA
+1191 GDVAASKTA
-1200 VNVTVE
+1200 VDVTVKDQNGAGVE
-1206 DTKGGAVE
+1206 D
-1214 GLTAADFTVKLGGQI
+1214 LTAADFTVELNGQV
-1229 LKNTADMTAYTV
+1229 LQNTADKNTYTV
-1241 EDLGNG
+1241 YHRGNG
-1247 EYQIALQNTDLTFK
+1247 VYQIALQNMD
-1261 GNTLTVEVGGKT
+1261 GTLESKTLKVTVGGISVNFDSQLGSTDVT
-1273 VDFGTISENAVPS
+1273 VDTTEEFENAL
-1286 KMEVAD
+1286 AD
-1292 SEELAAALASKD
+1292 EN
-1304 VKEITLTDD
+1304 VKKITLTDD
-1313 VTVNSGLEVG
+1313 VAVPAGLEIA
-1323 NEGVVIDG
+1323 NENVVIDG
-1331 QGKTITVDGAT
+1331 NGQTIRVDDKT
-1342 RGADKQ
+1342 RGKEAQ
-1348 FVISADDVTLK
+1348 FLISADGVTLK

-1364 SNSDYAI
+1364 SNSDFAI
-1371 HVYTAT
+1371 QVYKAT
-1377 GVTLENVTA
+1377 GVTLEDVTA
-1386 NGGKG
+1386 VGAKG
-1391 SILVNG
+1391 AVLVNG
-1397 AEVTLDD
+1397 SEVTMKNCEVQNTGDSA
-1404 VTVIN
+1404 
-1409 GNWGG
+1409 WGG
-1414 IEVSMGKDVNTTP
+1414 INVDKGQDVETAAE
-1427 SLTVNGLTHTVK
+1427 LII
-1439 EGTPVIWVDKAG
+1439 EGTLTFDKVATGKPVIWSENDAEATITVP
-1451 NGSSLDESVVT
+1451 ESVKLEKQENA
-1462 GVDGILTHASHTED
+1462 GEKKD
-1476 GKNQIWF
+1476 QIWF

>member
-143 ETADMAQGY
+143 ETPDMAQGY

-222 ERAAVGTWDKDD
+222 ERAAVGTWDKDG

-378 YAVDQYVAKQY
+378 YAVDQYVSKKY
-389 NGEKLNGKDDDKKVE
+389 NDTDIKKDDDVE
-404 AALNVRDGAQYKLMD
+404 EALNVRDGAQYKLMD

-472 DITEIGGVKYNFK
+472 DITEIDGVKYNFK

-590 YATETANYAMVLDV
+590 YATETANYAMVLDA
-604 ENGSDRAGN
+604 EDGSDRAGN

-644 GDDSDVYDNRKFDDD
+644 GDDNDQAYDNRKIDESMM
-659 RDVVGNVY
+659 VGNVY

-683 FSVDDINENNA
+683 FSADDVKDSANNA
-694 EYSYKSSTD
+694 SYTYKSSTD
-703 RLTRIENGKS
+703 RLIDAKDN
-713 TYVAS
+713 YVAS

-726 AVRSTDGSYIKNDY
+726 AVKENADGSGTYIKTSHNGEDY
-740 DGNGFYVD
+740 YVD
-748 ADDVLAVKSDDIP
+748 ADDVIAVKAEDMP
-761 DINLDSKDPK
+761 DIAAKG
-771 EDTENAVLDAKENSL
+771 EDTKPATLNVRDLEDT
-786 WLHEDDGDDS
+786 WLRDGMTDYN
-796 TLKNT
+796 NT
-801 FVISADRNKAGTAAL
+801 FVITADGNKAGTAAV
-816 LGVDSFNKFNAGNT
+816 LGVNNFSKFNAGNT

-877 GDGDVKS
+877 GNTEGNEAIKS
-884 ESTKVQNGVFHDGK
+884 ESSVVKNGVFHKD
-898 GNAIALDKYLEDNAA
+898 NSNAAIALDKYLEDNAA
-913 YAEITTDADGNVTKI
+913 YAEITTDADGNVTKV
-928 SFLDTEKGGRD
+928 SFLDTKSGDAED
-939 ENLLKGDY
+939 NLLKGDY

-1071 DMGETEAK
+1071 DMGETEARDTLLTSWKSNDSEVQADNK
-1079 DTVLASLD
+1079 DSIA
-1087 ATKMQA
+1087 
-1093 GKGKLTMT
+1093 LTLEN
-1101 VKTVNGQAAQAYTLS
+1101 VNGIKSTNYTLTGPYQAS
-1116 DVYKADDSKKA
+1116 DSKKA
-1127 KVEGFT
+1127 T
-1133 VTNDNGDMTATDTNT
+1133 VSGITLSGNDGNIGTSAEDIT
-1148 IVADRTVAAD
+1148 IKADRTVAAGT
-1158 KYAIDVLVNKDVVA
+1158 YAIDIKVGDTTTTMKFTVVAGDALVVSDLTLTDANGDAITGIDSASKTIFFKAEDKGEAITDLDLSQVAVYRNAGQEVGYSVVKTLTPGVYQINLATAAGTDKFTIQYAGKSLEGQADTSAVTIDSVNKISAFSQKAV
-1172 TLTFE
+1172 
-1177 VTEADAQTVGSVAQ
+1177 EADITAVGEVPTTGWTVEVKDGAETIPAEIKDGKVVINPTGLTKAGSYTITVTA
-1191 GDVAATGKA
+1191 G
-1200 VNVTVE
+1200 NVTG
-1206 DTKGGAVE
+1206 T
-1214 GLTAADFTVKLGGQI
+1214 Q
-1229 LKNTADMTAYTV
+1229 
-1241 EDLGNG
+1241 
-1247 EYQIALQNTDLTFK
+1247 
-1261 GNTLTVEVGGKT
+1261 TLTVEKEDLTGT
-1273 VDFGTISENAVPS
+1273 VSDITTGAVTFTATVEGYADLSDEAKAEINKINAATASGAAVSSQTVSTFTANDGTFSGELSANP
-1286 KMEVAD
+1286 D
-1292 SEELAAALASKD
+1292 SASA
-1304 VKEITLTDD
+1304 I
-1313 VTVNSGLEVG
+1313 
-1323 NEGVVIDG
+1323 
-1331 QGKTITVDGAT
+1331 TITATVSGAYINSLVFT
-1342 RGADKQ
+1342 G
-1348 FVISADDVTLK
+1348 
-1359 NVTVV
+1359 TV
-1364 SNSDYAI
+1364 A
-1371 HVYTAT
+1371 
-1377 GVTLENVTA
+1377 
-1386 NGGKG
+1386 
-1391 SILVNG
+1391 
-1397 AEVTLDD
+1397 
-1404 VTVIN
+1404 
-1409 GNWGG
+1409 
-1414 IEVSMGKDVNTTP
+1414 
-1427 SLTVNGLTHTVK
+1427 
-1439 EGTPVIWVDKAG
+1439 
-1451 NGSSLDESVVT
+1451 
-1462 GVDGILTHASHTED
+1462 
-1476 GKNQIWF
+1476 
-1483 TPTAE
+1483 

>member
-143 ETADMAQGY
+143 ETPDMAQGY

-290 DIEAIKGYQVELWGQ
+290 DVEAIKGYQVELWGQ

-355 IELDDNSLDLES
+355 IELDDTSLDLES

-378 YAVDQYVAKQY
+378 YAVDQYISKKY
-389 NGEKLNGKDDDKKVE
+389 NDTDIKKDDDVE
-404 AALNVRDGAQYKLMD
+404 EALNVRDGAQYKLMD

-590 YATETANYAMVLDV
+590 YATETANYAMVLDA
-604 ENGSDRAGN
+604 EDGSDRAGN

-644 GDDSDVYDNRKFDDD
+644 GDDNDQAYDNRKIDESMM
-659 RDVVGNVY
+659 VGNVY

-683 FSVDDINENNA
+683 FSADDVKDSANNA
-694 EYSYKSSTD
+694 SYTYKSSTD
-703 RLTRIENGKS
+703 RLIDAKDN
-713 TYVAS
+713 YVAS

-726 AVRSTDGSYIKNDY
+726 AVKENADGSGTYIKTSHNGEDY
-740 DGNGFYVD
+740 YVD
-748 ADDVLAVKSDDIP
+748 ADDVIAVKAEDMP
-761 DINLDSKDPK
+761 DIAAKG
-771 EDTENAVLDAKENSL
+771 EDTKPATLNVRDLEDT
-786 WLHEDDGDDS
+786 WLRDGMTDYN
-796 TLKNT
+796 NT
-801 FVISADRNKAGTAAL
+801 FVITADGNKAGTAAV
-816 LGVDSFNKFNAGNT
+816 LGVNNFSKFNAGNT

-877 GDGDVKS
+877 GNTEGNEAIKS
-884 ESTKVQNGVFHDGK
+884 ESSVVKNGVFHKD
-898 GNAIALDKYLEDNAA
+898 NSNAAIALDKYLEDNAA
-913 YAEITTDADGNVTKI
+913 YAEITTDADGNVTKV
-928 SFLDTEKGGRD
+928 SFLDTKSGDAED
-939 ENLLKGDY
+939 NLLKGDY

-1015 MVISSGF
+1015 MAISSGF

-1049 YYVADIAFNAD
+1049 YYVADIAFNNAD

-1071 DMGETEAK
+1071 DMGETEAR
-1079 DTVLASLD
+1079 DTVLVEKDVKSI
-1087 ATKMQA
+1087 KA
-1093 GKGKLTMT
+1093 GSSDKVTLTIT
-1101 VKTVNGQAAQAYTLS
+1101 AVNAQSAAYTIS
-1116 DVYKADDSKKA
+1116 DVYASGDKDKKA
-1127 KVEGFT
+1127 VAGFSIS
-1133 VTNDNGDMTATDTNT
+1133 NKNGTANATATET
-1148 IVADRTVAAD
+1148 ISADRTVAAGTYAVDVKVGD
-1158 KYAIDVLVNKDVVA
+1158 KTQTI
-1172 TLTFE
+1172 TFE
-1177 VTEADAQTVGSVAQ
+1177 VTAADAQTVGSVAQ

-1261 GNTLTVEVGGKT
+1261 GNTLTVEVGGKA

-1292 SEELAAALASKD
+1292 GTELTAALASAD

-1323 NEGVVIDG
+1323 NDGVVIDG

-1348 FVISADDVTLK
+1348 FVISAADVTLK

-1414 IEVSMGKDVNTTP
+1414 IEVSKGVGVESAP
-1427 SLTVNGLTHTVK
+1427 SLTIKGLTYEVK
-1439 EGTPVIWVDKAG
+1439 EGTPVIWIDGATA
-1451 NGSSLDESVVT
+1451 NSLTADIVT
-1462 GVDGILTHASHTED
+1462 GADGLTSASYTENSKD
-1476 GKNQIWF
+1476 QIWF